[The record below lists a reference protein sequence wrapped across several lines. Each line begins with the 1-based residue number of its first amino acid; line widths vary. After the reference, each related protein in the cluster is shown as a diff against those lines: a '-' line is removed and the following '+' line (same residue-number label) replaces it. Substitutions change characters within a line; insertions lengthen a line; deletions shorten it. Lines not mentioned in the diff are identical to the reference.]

1 MFWYSWHMGVTNQT
15 LEHLR
20 LLRSGG
26 VLQRYQDQTL
36 IRQADLQ
43 IPLREDEFKRLY
55 TPGLIERTSFDT
67 LEEYQLT
74 SDGHRVLAEQDEAED
89 LGTLL
94 ADVTNAHL
102 ITTAKVQDENDND
115 IPYFLLTILGEL
127 TPRQLLELTQKLEGV
142 FAVSSQIHGLQLTPA
157 GGLLAPLALGLPAP
171 HIAADWVDL
180 PPGEYQDVMGGA
192 IFITPDGLDIVGV
205 LEDGRQAFSQLSV
218 EELREAIA
226 NAD

>member
-1 MFWYSWHMGVTNQT
+1 KPGKTSATRCSATEPRSNPSPDQPQLLGVTERHPHEVGQDQSSHIALVLLLSRSREGTRAMFWYSWHMGVTNQT

-74 SDGHRVLAEQDEAED
+74 SDG
-89 LGTLL
+89 
-94 ADVTNAHL
+94 
-102 ITTAKVQDENDND
+102 
-115 IPYFLLTILGEL
+115 
-127 TPRQLLELTQKLEGV
+127 
-142 FAVSSQIHGLQLTPA
+142 
-157 GGLLAPLALGLPAP
+157 
-171 HIAADWVDL
+171 
-180 PPGEYQDVMGGA
+180 
-192 IFITPDGLDIVGV
+192 
-205 LEDGRQAFSQLSV
+205 
-218 EELREAIA
+218 
-226 NAD
+226 